1 MRKMPTDKSG
11 AKLSPPPVKPRFD
24 QKLIGGK
31 VVPLVTQTRCYELI
45 TPLFG
50 GGVKPGEADP
60 VTVIRGPEIRGHLRF
75 WWRACRGGQF
85 NGDLRA
91 MKEAEDL
98 LWGAASTA
106 RQSRP
111 SQVEIIVKIKDRGKP
126 FVVRTNDGQEVRI
139 SHPTKSPY
147 GYVAFPLNDMLN
159 ASVQEGVKF
168 SLTVKYPMHT
178 ALLRGTQWD
187 IERIKNEVEAA
198 FWAWEVFGGI
208 GARTRRGFGALRVL
222 SVDSKERAIISNVQ
236 DFVRNGLTTHVVQGQ
251 WPPGVPHLSRSTEF
265 KITRQFTHANNAP
278 LEAWKYMIR
287 QLKEF
292 RQARHGKF
300 GRSCWPEPEL
310 IRRLTGQRLN
320 KGKRVH
326 APIPPNLDEFPRA
339 AFGLPI
345 IFQFKDSDNQNP
357 NDTNSDP
364 RKTSLQLDDYER
376 LASSL
381 ILRSFACSNS
391 AAVGIGLILEGHISL
406 HNLNVVLRTK
416 EGADARWD
424 NQPTRLD
431 VTKAGQI
438 LDANGRRLLG
448 TETDVLKAFLRKL

>member
-1 MRKMPTDKSG
+1 MRKLPKDESG
-11 AKLSPPPVKPRFD
+11 AELAPPVVKPRLD
-24 QKLIGGK
+24 QRRVGDQ
-31 VVPLVTQTRCYELI
+31 VVPLISQVRCYELI

-106 RQSRP
+106 RQPRP
-111 SQVEIIVKIKDRGKP
+111 SQVEIIVNIKDPGRP
-126 FVVRTNDGQEVRI
+126 FVVRVNDGQEVCV
-139 SHPTKSPY
+139 SHPTRSPY
-147 GYVAFPLNDMLN
+147 GYVAFPLNDIPN
-159 ASVQEGVKF
+159 ASVREGMKF
-168 SLTVKYPMHT
+168 SLTVKYPMHP

-198 FWAWEVFGGI
+198 LWAWEIFGGI

-222 SVDSKERAIISNVQ
+222 SVDSKERANISNVQ
-236 DFVRNGLTTHVVQGQ
+236 DFVRDGLTTHVVQGQ
-251 WPPGVPHLSRSTEF
+251 WPPGVPHLSRSPEF

-278 LEAWKYMIR
+278 LEAWKHMIR

-292 RQARHGKF
+292 RQARHGRF
-300 GRSCWPEPEL
+300 GRSYWPEPER

-320 KGKRVH
+320 KGERMH

-345 IFQFKDSDNQNP
+345 IFQFKDSDSQNP
-357 NDTNSDP
+357 DDTNSDP
-364 RKTSLQLDDYER
+364 RKTSLQLDDHER
-376 LASSL
+376 MASPL

-391 AAVGIGLILEGHISL
+391 VAVGIGLILEGHSSL
-406 HNLNVVLRTK
+406 NNLNVVLQTK

-438 LDANGRRLLG
+438 LDDNGRHLMG
-448 TETDVLKAFLRKL
+448 TETDVLKALLRKL